1 MQKMREPSQKVGY
14 DILKESNDEIIPVD
28 KMSYEDY
35 QKVVIFDDYV
45 CEKNPRQLIDY
56 FIQGR
61 HKNCSVIYLSQS
73 FYKTPKDIRSNCS
86 HYCVYEFP
94 SSRERSMIS
103 GKLGVR
109 KEKFKA
115 ATREPFSFLYV
126 DKPMKTFKRNF
137 FGSI

>member
-86 HYCVYEFP
+86 NYCVYEFP
-94 SSRERSMIS
+94 FSRERSMIS
-103 GKLGVR
+103 GELGVR